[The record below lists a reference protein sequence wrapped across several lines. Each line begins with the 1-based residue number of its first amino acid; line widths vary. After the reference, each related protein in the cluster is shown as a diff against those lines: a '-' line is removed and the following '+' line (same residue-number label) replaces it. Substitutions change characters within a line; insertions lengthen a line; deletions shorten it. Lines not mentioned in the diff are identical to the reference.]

1 MLRSQK
7 ILVTVLGMSALLA
20 TGCQS
25 APEDAGG
32 TTTGGTTG
40 TVTTT
45 TSSPAAANTPAAAV
59 AVAAPTVKAAPDAG
73 FDAAKTQ
80 PGYAEVK
87 KMGKNP
93 HADDLKATQKG
104 AELFA
109 TNCASCHGPSGQGD
123 GPAGLSLN
131 PKPRNQTNSK
141 EYKYGYGDLGIFR
154 TIKHGVTGTGMAPF
168 GGTMSDEDI
177 WAVTNFVRTLQKS

>member
-7 ILVTVLGMSALLA
+7 ILVSVLGITALLA

-32 TTTGGTTG
+32 TTGTTG
-40 TVTTT
+40 AVTTT
-45 TSSPAAANTPAAAV
+45 TSSPAAANTPAASTA
-59 AVAAPTVKAAPDAG
+59 AVAAPTVAAAPDAG
-73 FDAAKTQ
+73 YAGAKTQ

-87 KMGKNP
+87 KMAKNP
-93 HADDLKATQKG
+93 HADDLKFTQKG
-104 AELFA
+104 ADLFA
-109 TNCASCHGPSGQGD
+109 TNCASCHGPTGQGD

-154 TIKHGVTGTGMAPF
+154 TVKHGVTGTGMAPF
-168 GGTMSDEDI
+168 GGTLSDEDI